1 MKTYYLDK
9 RLLVSGKSS
18 KINLDNYLSL
28 TKVVNEVLSSSNSG
42 SGYTAGS
49 GLSDD
54 VSGSKIDLGGQM
66 TKDAIIDSNN
76 QSFTLENSITFIG
89 SGSAYDLSDLLCYS
103 CSKHV

>member
-42 SGYTAGS
+42 SVKST
-49 GLSDD
+49 
-54 VSGSKIDLGGQM
+54 
-66 TKDAIIDSNN
+66 
-76 QSFTLENSITFIG
+76 
-89 SGSAYDLSDLLCYS
+89 
-103 CSKHV
+103 